1 MVMEALDIAHRSTEI
16 VTRRSPHM
24 AIGGV
29 AIANV
34 SGAEAIER
42 VEAALAARRLMRLG
56 FINAHCVNVA
66 RRNPAYRAAIED
78 FLLLPD
84 GVGVDIGAK
93 LLHGRA
99 FAENLNGT
107 DFIPRLVMALSR
119 PATIALLG
127 AAPGIAER
135 AAENF
140 ARVVPQHEIVAV
152 SDGYFGTF
160 GRAAVL
166 ERLEALRPDI
176 VLVAMGVP
184 AQEIFIADHLDE
196 RHGTVFVAV
205 GALFDFIAGNVPRA
219 PRLARQL
226 RAEWIWRLALE
237 PKRLFRRY
245 VLGNPLFLR
254 DVILDRL
261 RGAARRRQPR

>member
-1 MVMEALDIAHRSTEI
+1 
-16 VTRRSPHM
+16 M
-24 AIGGV
+24 AIGSV
-29 AIANV
+29 AIADI
-34 SGAEAIER
+34 SGREAIER
-42 VEAALAARRLMRLG
+42 IEAALSARRITRVG
-56 FINAHCVNVA
+56 FVNAHCVNVA
-66 RRNPAYRAAIED
+66 RRNTAYRAAIAD

-93 LLHGRA
+93 LLYGRA

-119 PATIALLG
+119 PARIALVG
-127 AAPGIAER
+127 AAPGIAEQ
-135 AAENF
+135 AAENL

-152 SDGYFGTF
+152 SDGYFGTA

-176 VLVAMGVP
+176 VLVALGVP

-219 PRLARQL
+219 PRLARKL

-245 VLGNPLFLR
+245 VVGNPVFLR
-254 DVILDRL
+254 DLVLDRL
-261 RGAARRRQPR
+261 RGAGRRRPR

>member
-1 MVMEALDIAHRSTEI
+1 MLMETLDTSHRAAET
-16 VTRRSPHM
+16 VTRRSPQM
-24 AIGGV
+24 AIAGI
-29 AIANV
+29 AIADV
-34 SGAEAIER
+34 SGTDAIAR

-56 FINAHCVNVA
+56 FVNAHCVNVA
-66 RRNPAYRAAIED
+66 RRNAAYRAAIAD

-84 GVGVDIGAK
+84 GIGVDIGAK

-107 DFIPRLVMALSR
+107 DFIPQLVMALSR
-119 PATIALLG
+119 PAKIALLG

-140 ARVVPQHEIVAV
+140 ARVVPQHEVFAV
-152 SDGYFGTF
+152 SDGYFGTA

-166 ERLEALRPDI
+166 DRLEALRPDM

-205 GALFDFIAGNVPRA
+205 GALLDFLAGNVPRA
-219 PRLARQL
+219 PRLARKL

-245 VLGNPLFLR
+245 VVGNPVFLR
-254 DVILDRL
+254 DVLLDRL
-261 RGAARRRQPR
+261 RGAGRPQ